1 MTLALGKMAI
11 YRAIL
16 STGGKVIYMEIES
29 CKTPGQGVVCQKK
42 HQVPLRFSERGII
55 ETECKAMLI

>member
-1 MTLALGKMAI
+1 MAI

-42 HQVPLRFSERGII
+42 YQVPLRFSERGII